1 MSGQRGP
8 LVDSTLVSTDRG
20 ADGARS
26 VPRRLMIG
34 SGQNVTTHM
43 LPEEGTL
50 TLGRAPDAS
59 IRVEDSSVSRLH
71 ARLHVGGV
79 IRVEDLGSA
88 NGTRIGGARVRAN
101 DPTPIPA
108 GQVVEIGSS
117 WMMIANAPLGGST
130 TRARD
135 VSIEPASA
143 ANGGG
148 AKGNLVVLDEAMRG
162 IDHLIQRAA
171 VADISM
177 LLLGETG
184 V

>member
-1 MSGQRGP
+1 MTAGDRGPHRKPTAQLRKLRKTTFLELRNRRCPPWEMSGQRGP

-79 IRVEDLGSA
+79 IRVEDLASA
-88 NGTRIGGARVRAN
+88 NGTRIGGVRLRAN
-101 DPTPIPA
+101 DPTPVPP

-117 WMMIANAPLGGST
+117 WLMIANAPLDGST
-130 TRARD
+130 TVHRD
-135 VSIEPASA
+135 A
-143 ANGGG
+143 
-148 AKGNLVVLDEAMRG
+148 
-162 IDHLIQRAA
+162 
-171 VADISM
+171 
-177 LLLGETG
+177 
-184 V
+184 